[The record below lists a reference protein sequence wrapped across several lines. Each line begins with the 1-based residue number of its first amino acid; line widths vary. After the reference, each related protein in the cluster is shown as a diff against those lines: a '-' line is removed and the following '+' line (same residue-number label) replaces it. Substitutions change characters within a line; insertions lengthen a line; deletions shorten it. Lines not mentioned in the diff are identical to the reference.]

1 MVPRALGL
9 GASQLTFLVATSL
22 ASNLGTGA
30 VSAFSI
36 AFSVFQIPIGVIG
49 IPIGVVMLPS
59 MSRDLARGAV
69 ASYVSLVTRALRL
82 IVWVMLPL
90 AGLTIV
96 MRTEI
101 VTLLFGYGRFDER
114 GVEMTAT
121 ALVCLSLALAS
132 ESLIAILARAFY
144 ASRDTLTPVIAAV
157 LAVAINV
164 TLAVLLVGRLE
175 LAGIGLAIAVGS
187 WAEAGFLMATL
198 SRRVGGF
205 DVGEVVRSGLVALAC
220 AIVASLVAWGT
231 LAAAQGALGTEP
243 ARPVLLAEI
252 GVVTSLAG
260 LVYLG
265 LSRAL
270 RIPEVGTI
278 VRLMSD
284 ALRRPASP

>member
-1 MVPRALGL
+1 
-9 GASQLTFLVATSL
+9 
-22 ASNLGTGA
+22 
-30 VSAFSI
+30 
-36 AFSVFQIPIGVIG
+36 
-49 IPIGVVMLPS
+49 

-69 ASYVSLVTRALRL
+69 GTYVSLVSRALRL

-96 MRTEI
+96 LRTEI
-101 VTLLFGYGRFDER
+101 VTLLFGYGRFDEQ
-114 GVEMTAT
+114 GVALTAT

-144 ASRDTLTPVIAAV
+144 ANRDTLTPVLAAV
-157 LAVAINV
+157 LAVALNV
-164 TLAVLLVGRLE
+164 TFSFLLVGRLE
-175 LAGIGLAIAVGS
+175 LAGIGLAIAIGS
-187 WAEAGFLMATL
+187 WAEASFLLAVL

-205 DVGEVVRSGLVALAC
+205 DIADLVRSGLIALVGAV
-220 AIVASLVAWGT
+220 VASAVAWAT
-231 LAAAQGALGTEP
+231 MNALGTVVGP
-243 ARPVLLAEI
+243 QPPRPVLLLELAVAT
-252 GVVTSLAG
+252 GLAG
-260 LVYLG
+260 LAYLG

>member
-1 MVPRALGL
+1 M
-9 GASQLTFLVATSL
+9 
-22 ASNLGTGA
+22 
-30 VSAFSI
+30 
-36 AFSVFQIPIGVIG
+36 
-49 IPIGVVMLPS
+49 
-59 MSRDLARGAV
+59 

-96 MRTEI
+96 LRTEI

-164 TLAVLLVGRLE
+164 SLAIVLVGRLE

-187 WAEAGFLMATL
+187 WAEAGFLLGDPRPPGDRLRQSA
-198 SRRVGGF
+198 
-205 DVGEVVRSGLVALAC
+205 RS
-220 AIVASLVAWGT
+220 S
-231 LAAAQGALGTEP
+231 
-243 ARPVLLAEI
+243 ARARSPSSAR
-252 GVVTSLAG
+252 S
-260 LVYLG
+260 
-265 LSRAL
+265 
-270 RIPEVGTI
+270 P
-278 VRLMSD
+278 
-284 ALRRPASP
+284 PASSRGPR